1 MINKINN
8 YFKEYLFIEIY
19 LTHIF
24 KNQIGFSASS
34 CSSKPHIGYV

>member
-1 MINKINN
+1 MINKINK

-34 CSSKPHIGYV
+34 CWSQLYIC